1 MTVGSLTRVAYHE
14 DATYYPGV
22 KDAAAQL
29 LSAIGEPKTISY
41 ATLEDAVVAVKK
53 DDAHFAVLPVDS
65 TTRGTCYDT
74 YDLLLKYNLAIVG
87 ECQRPT
93 KTSDGRFWMVAK
105 TSAEPL
111 PKTRQCK
118 TSIAFAFAS
127 GNAHG
132 QLHRALGLFALRDI
146 DLSKVESRP
155 WSSAHPS
162 AGKAEFIFYAD
173 MKARQSEAKAVEA
186 IAALRAMCSYVCV
199 LGCYSS
205 GALESTNGV
214 PDAVPKELTMA
225 QKYPLSPV
233 FDTTK
238 IAKTLAVFGVTKQME
253 AEGKSV
259 YSLCVGEPDFQPPKR
274 VLEAGIRA
282 IQEGKTK
289 YCDMR
294 GMAGLRE
301 IIVKYLQ
308 RAKGVTYAPTEI
320 QVCGGAQQAIYNMVL
335 AILRPGDKVL
345 LPSPYWGSYEGIIA
359 QAKTQ
364 LVQLRN
370 TLEDEY
376 LINPVKLEEALT
388 ANPEIRILILCN
400 PSNPAG
406 TLHSPDQLEKIAAV
420 LRKPQFRHVVVISD
434 EIYEQVVYQ
443 DEDAPKRVCKSFAA
457 LPDMFERTIIING
470 FSKAYAMTG
479 LRIGYMAGPKHFIEP
494 CYIMQGQLT
503 SCANSVGQVMAIE
516 AMQMELEAMERG
528 ELRIAEDLHGLDS
541 KRQYVAKRLRAMPN
555 VRFAYPTSSFYV
567 FVDLGLLFEGKTAY
581 TADKSDVLH
590 NVDDFCDYLI
600 RKHGVAVGPGSDMG
614 EPHGL
619 RISYAGSM
627 DTMVH
632 SMDGMERALSS
643 LTFE

>member
-1 MTVGSLTRVAYHE
+1 MPPAPTLQTVGFARNHRAVERRHDLPFEAYKMPRRILGSLNAARHASAATGIGADARVLDPVLEADE
-14 DATYYPGV
+14 RRKSRLRPWR
-22 KDAAAQL
+22 AAAAR
-29 LSAIGEPKTISY
+29 SARSGRAGSSGGGP
-41 ATLEDAVVAVKK
+41 
-53 DDAHFAVLPVDS
+53 
-65 TTRGTCYDT
+65 
-74 YDLLLKYNLAIVG
+74 NLG
-87 ECQRPT
+87 P
-93 KTSDGRFWMVAK
+93 GAK
-105 TSAEPL
+105 RL
-111 PKTRQCK
+111 
-118 TSIAFAFAS
+118 
-127 GNAHG
+127 
-132 QLHRALGLFALRDI
+132 
-146 DLSKVESRP
+146 
-155 WSSAHPS
+155 HPS
-162 AGKAEFIFYAD
+162 SFNIRG
-173 MKARQSEAKAVEA
+173 AV
-186 IAALRAMCSYVCV
+186 AALRAMCSYVCV

-214 PDAVPKELTMA
+214 PDAVPEELTMA

-479 LRIGYMAGPKHFIEP
+479 LRIGYMAGPTHFIEP